1 MDLLTRVNEAITSA
15 MRTRDQAALGP
26 LRMLKA
32 ALVNRR
38 VELGRE
44 PTEDDALKVAASLA
58 KQRRDSISQFE
69 RAGRT
74 DLVAQEKAELALL
87 ETFLPPP
94 VDEAEVERI
103 VNAAIAETN
112 ANTPRD
118 IGRVM
123 KQVRTQ
129 VGWQSVDGAAVS
141 ALVKRKLSRER

>member
-94 VDEAEVERI
+94 VDEAEVERS

-123 KQVRTQ
+123 KQVMTQ
-129 VGWQSVDGAAVS
+129 VGGQSVDGSAVS
-141 ALVKRKLSRER
+141 ALVKRKLRRER

>member
-58 KQRRDSISQFE
+58 KQRRDSLSQFE

-123 KQVRTQ
+123 KQVMTQ
-129 VGWQSVDGAAVS
+129 VGGQSVDGSAVS

>member
-26 LRMLKA
+26 LRMLK

-123 KQVRTQ
+123 KQVMTQ
-129 VGWQSVDGAAVS
+129 VGGQSVDGSAVS

>member
-94 VDEAEVERI
+94 VDEAEVQRI

-123 KQVRTQ
+123 KQVMTQ
-129 VGWQSVDGAAVS
+129 VGGQSVDGSAVS

>member
-58 KQRRDSISQFE
+58 KQRRDSISQLE

-74 DLVAQEKAELALL
+74 ALVAQEKAEG
-87 ETFLPPP
+87 
-94 VDEAEVERI
+94 ERI

-123 KQVRTQ
+123 KQVMTQ
-129 VGWQSVDGAAVS
+129 VGGQSVDGSAVS

>member
-44 PTEDDALKVAASLA
+44 PTEDDALKAAASLA

-123 KQVRTQ
+123 KQVMTQ
-129 VGWQSVDGAAVS
+129 VGGQSVDGSAVS
-141 ALVKRKLSRER
+141 ARVKRKLSRER

>member
-123 KQVRTQ
+123 KQVMTQ
-129 VGWQSVDGAAVS
+129 VGGQSVDGSAVS

>member
-44 PTEDDALKVAASLA
+44 PTEDDALKVAAALA

-123 KQVRTQ
+123 KQVMTQ
-129 VGWQSVDGAAVS
+129 VGGQSVDGSAVS

>member
-118 IGRVM
+118 LGRVM
-123 KQVRTQ
+123 KQVMTQ
-129 VGWQSVDGAAVS
+129 VGGQSVDGSAVS

>member
-15 MRTRDQAALGP
+15 MRTLDQAALGP

-123 KQVRTQ
+123 KQVMTQ
-129 VGWQSVDGAAVS
+129 VGGQSVDGSAVS

>member
-1 MDLLTRVNEAITSA
+1 
-15 MRTRDQAALGP
+15 
-26 LRMLKA
+26 MLKA

-123 KQVRTQ
+123 KQVMTQ
-129 VGWQSVDGAAVS
+129 VGGQSVDGSAVS

>member
-44 PTEDDALKVAASLA
+44 PTEDDALKVAAALA

-123 KQVRTQ
+123 KQVMTQ
-129 VGWQSVDGAAVS
+129 VGGQAVDGSAVS

>member
-123 KQVRTQ
+123 KQVMTQ
-129 VGWQSVDGAAVS
+129 VGGQSGDGAAVS

>member
-74 DLVAQEKAELALL
+74 DLGAQEKAELALL

-123 KQVRTQ
+123 KQVMTQ
-129 VGWQSVDGAAVS
+129 VGGQSVDGSAVS

>member
-38 VELGRE
+38 VEIGRE

-58 KQRRDSISQFE
+58 KQRRDSLSQFE

-123 KQVRTQ
+123 KQVMTQ
-129 VGWQSVDGAAVS
+129 VGGQSVDGSAVS

>member
-1 MDLLTRVNEAITSA
+1 MDLLTRVNAAITSA

-123 KQVRTQ
+123 KQVMTQ
-129 VGWQSVDGAAVS
+129 VGGQSVDGSAVS